1 MTNLPKRAI
10 IKTTNER
17 EVITMMHITTIYTV
31 RNNDTHR
38 HTYYTKDCA
47 PTGARPLLYHV
58 GKTIKVHQPDG
69 TVATAYMYGEK
80 AYSYSAQE
88 VAEYREAQKTKREH
102 EAQRKAM
109 LTTIMAHYE
118 AMDNEA
124 LAKAVATL

>member
-1 MTNLPKRAI
+1 
-10 IKTTNER
+10 
-17 EVITMMHITTIYTV
+17 MMHITTIYTI
-31 RNNDTHR
+31 RNNETHR
-38 HTYYTKDCA
+38 HTYYAKECA

-88 VAEYREAQKTKREH
+88 VTEYREVQKAKREH

-109 LTTIMAHYE
+109 LATIMAHYE
-118 AMDNEA
+118 AMDTET
-124 LAKAVATL
+124 LSIAVAQL

>member
-1 MTNLPKRAI
+1 
-10 IKTTNER
+10 
-17 EVITMMHITTIYTV
+17 MMHITTIYTV

-38 HTYYTKDCA
+38 HSYYTKECA
-47 PTGARPLLYHV
+47 PANACPLRYYV
-58 GKTIKVHQPDG
+58 GKTIKVQQADG

-80 AYSYSAQE
+80 SYSYSAVE

-118 AMDNEA
+118 AMDSET
-124 LAKAVATL
+124 LAKVVATL

>member
-1 MTNLPKRAI
+1 MK
-10 IKTTNER
+10 
-17 EVITMMHITTIYTV
+17 HITTIYVV

-58 GKTIKVHQPDG
+58 GKTIKVHQADG
-69 TVATAYMYGEK
+69 SVQVAYMYGEK

-109 LTTIMAHYE
+109 LNAIMAHYE
-118 AMDNEA
+118 AMDGEA
-124 LAKAVATL
+124 LAIAVAQL